1 MKNFIARGEALEIT
15 AGAQIASGQGVV
27 VNGLFGVA
35 AGSIANGA
43 RGIINL
49 TGIYRLP
56 KVGSQA
62 WQVGQ
67 RVFWNGTAATNVGS
81 AGIYIGTVAAAVGSG
96 AGETAGDVRL
106 AGMAQPRAAF
116 VADAVGEGAAGIN
129 ALRDALVNAGLMAA
143 S

>member
-15 AGAQIASGQGVV
+15 AGADIASGAGVV

-35 AGSIANGA
+35 AGAIANGA

-49 TGIYRLP
+49 TGVYALP
-56 KVGSQA
+56 KIGSQA
-62 WQVGQ
+62 WQIGQ
-67 RVFWNGTAATNVGS
+67 RVFWNGTAATNAGN

-96 AGETAGDVRL
+96 AGETVGNVRL
-106 AGMAQPRAAF
+106 AGMAQPRVAF
-116 VADAVGEGAAGIN
+116 VANASAGSAAEIN
-129 ALRDALVNAGLMAA
+129 ALRDALVTAGLMAA